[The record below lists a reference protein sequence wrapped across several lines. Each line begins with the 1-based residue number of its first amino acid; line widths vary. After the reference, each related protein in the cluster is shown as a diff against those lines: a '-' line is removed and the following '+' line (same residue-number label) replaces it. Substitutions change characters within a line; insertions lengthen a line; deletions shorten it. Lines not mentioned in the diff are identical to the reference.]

1 MTDREIDDLLE
12 KLERVRRE
20 TSKDK
25 VSATAFLIR
34 AGILTDDEKM
44 AAPYQ
49 HLCIAS
55 EPA

>member
-12 KLERVRRE
+12 KLEQVRRE

-25 VSATAFLIR
+25 ASATAFLIR

-49 HLCIAS
+49 HLCIVS

>member
-12 KLERVRRE
+12 KLEQVRRE

-25 VSATAFLIR
+25 ASATAFLIR
-34 AGILTDDEKM
+34 AGILTDDERL

-49 HLCIAS
+49 HLCTPHELA
-55 EPA
+55 